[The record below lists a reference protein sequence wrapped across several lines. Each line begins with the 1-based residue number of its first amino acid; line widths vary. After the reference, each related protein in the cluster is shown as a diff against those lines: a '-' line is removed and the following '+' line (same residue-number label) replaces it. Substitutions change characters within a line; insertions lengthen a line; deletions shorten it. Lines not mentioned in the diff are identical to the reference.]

1 VTAVGDSV
9 MLASAYALEA
19 DMPGIYIDAKVGM
32 QMQTGVQ
39 IVQELAASG
48 SLRHYVIVGLGT
60 NGVIAPY
67 EISQLREAAGPHR
80 KLILVNTFGPMS
92 WESEVN
98 STLASATWHKPHV
111 DLVDWAGTIAP
122 RSYLLWTDGIHPRP
136 SGAKVYARLVAD
148 AVAAQCA

>member
-39 IVQELAASG
+39 IVEDLAANG

-60 NGVIAPY
+60 NGVITPY

-80 KLILVNTFGPMS
+80 ELILVNTFGPMS

-98 STLASATWHKPHV
+98 TTLAGSTWHKPHV
-111 DLVDWAGTIAP
+111 DLVDWADTIAP
-122 RSYLLWTDGIHPRP
+122 RPFLLWTDGIHPRP
-136 SGAKVYARLVAD
+136 SGAKVYARLVTD
-148 AVAAQCA
+148 AVATHCG